1 MTVAVRALMT
11 EDPITIAPDTRVID
25 AHRRMQTEAIR
36 HLPVCVDGHLVGIV
50 TDRDIRLNLPSPATS
65 LSIWEVHELLSRVTV
80 EQIMTRA
87 VILVGPDRDVAE
99 AARIMIDHKIGALLV
114 MEGDRIVG
122 ILTEADFVRAMVT
135 GRSAG
140 PPPPRRGAR

>member
-1 MTVAVRALMT
+1 
-11 EDPITIAPDTRVID
+11 
-25 AHRRMQTEAIR
+25 
-36 HLPVCVDGHLVGIV
+36 
-50 TDRDIRLNLPSPATS
+50 
-65 LSIWEVHELLSRVTV
+65 VHELLSRVTV